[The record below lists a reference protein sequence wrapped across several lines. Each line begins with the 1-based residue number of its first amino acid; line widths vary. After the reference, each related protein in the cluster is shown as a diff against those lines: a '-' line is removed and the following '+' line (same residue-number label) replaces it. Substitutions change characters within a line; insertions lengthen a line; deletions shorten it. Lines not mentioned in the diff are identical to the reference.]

1 MATPTNSDC
10 VSLHAFSLPT
20 VYFHTLGDTA
30 IINHL
35 MCFLSGSCEGAAD
48 GLYYVNADSFA
59 FCSNG
64 IKSVQKCAEGS
75 ANHQLDYYHAGNY
88 YTHGDFCSVNLVGK
102 K

>member
-1 MATPTNSDC
+1 M
-10 VSLHAFSLPT
+10 
-20 VYFHTLGDTA
+20 Y
-30 IINHL
+30 I
-35 MCFLSGSCEGAAD
+35 LSGSCESAAD

-88 YTHGDFCSVNLVGK
+88 YTHGEFCSVNLVGK